1 MRFAIKTVC
10 VLLAA
15 SMLCACGDDSSLH
28 RIDNSSS
35 EAEAVTTTT
44 AVTAS
49 AAVTATAKK
58 TTATTKK
65 KKKSNEIQ
73 MVPDGFYDITPIIEA
88 HKSGDLSDLDPM
100 QDAVLEAALEFI
112 EDCDGDN
119 MTKAEKELAVH
130 DKMIEEIEYDSNSLD
145 PLADHDK
152 DSETPYGALINKK
165 AICSG
170 YALTFN
176 LLTQLMGIESIT
188 VEGERKDEEPH
199 LWNQVKLGQ
208 DWYCVDVTWDRNSY
222 DDGGLKTK
230 HKYFNCTAELMKTT
244 HKWDEADYPAA
255 KGTKYSYI
263 KMKMEAEPY
272 YAYSID
278 SLEQLLWLNAQN
290 GLGELVFIPSEYYFD
305 PTDPSFA
312 ESDELKEIKDMLIEN
327 DCWYLETITEET
339 SNGTA
344 AMLLYRTIKE
354 EERPKE
360 ESSSEESSDS
370 ESKADSSSE
379 SSSKPAEGSSS
390 KADKPSSKAD
400 KSSSK
405 EDKASSSKNE
415 SKSDSSE
422 SSDSSS
428 ESDDTS
434 SVSETEEKTEQ

>member
-44 AVTAS
+44 AATTS

-58 TTATTKK
+58 TTTTTKK

-73 MVPDGFYDITPIIEA
+73 MVPDGFYDITPIIEP

-112 EDCDGDN
+112 EDCNGDN

-130 DKMIEEIEYDSNSLD
+130 DKMIEEIEYDSDNLD

-188 VEGERKDEEPH
+188 VEGTRSDDAEH
-199 LWNQVKLGQ
+199 AWNQVKLGQ
-208 DWYCVDVTWDRNSY
+208 DWYCVDVVWDRNSY
-222 DDGGLKTK
+222 DDGDLKTK

-263 KMKMEAEPY
+263 KMKMETEPY

-278 SLEQLLWLNAQN
+278 SLEQLLWLNTQN

-305 PTDPSFA
+305 PADPSFA
-312 ESDELKEIKDMLIEN
+312 GSDALKEIKDMLIEN

-354 EERPKE
+354 SERPKE
-360 ESSSEESSDS
+360 ESSSEEGSES
-370 ESKADSSSE
+370 ESKADSSSD
-379 SSSKPAEGSSS
+379 SSSKPAEESSS

-405 EDKASSSKNE
+405 ADKASSSKNE